1 MGTTIFIEIENIVNK
16 DVVWL
21 SFQLNDT
28 HKNVCSSNQG
38 LITLK
43 LPAGKTQL
51 MGHDALGC
59 QAIFCL
65 SCNPEE

>member
-1 MGTTIFIEIENIVNK
+1 MGTAIFIEIENIVNK

-38 LITLK
+38 LK
-43 LPAGKTQL
+43 LIYIYNLTTCFFDK
-51 MGHDALGC
+51 
-59 QAIFCL
+59 
-65 SCNPEE
+65 